1 MQRRTAHRSGTRRA
15 LGVVHMGSSCQ
26 CRLARECTPRAAV
39 RPDTVCENDLSDCV
53 SARLG
58 AAGRL
63 VRDMT
68 TLVVSGRK
76 PADIG

>member
-1 MQRRTAHRSGTRRA
+1 
-15 LGVVHMGSSCQ
+15 
-26 CRLARECTPRAAV
+26 
-39 RPDTVCENDLSDCV
+39 VCENDLSDYV